1 MGKQIKVNK
10 IPLSYQPK
18 YLDNSNQSTASM
30 PRLYLEIIENKEKIK
45 QDLINKEYV
54 PMPKKSTSPPPPEPS
69 KLPPPPILPSDP
81 DDYDMKDLIEK
92 FNAARKKPDLL
103 QLDDS
108 SSSSSSTS
116 SSDTESLYKKSPS
129 IDEDDDDVTKR
140 LKELLAETDSE
151 RSKTSPVK
159 RIDKYSRSAE
169 QYKSPPVMI
178 PQSQQPPSLA
188 ELEAKGVYQRSN
200 DLRDISRI
208 QLTDRQEEDLKREY
222 LFKFDVLKKSY
233 KDAKIPELSI
243 HTDLNTLEKTYDAT
257 VRSVSLDSSV
267 ENYKKFLVAAFM
279 VIEYALG
286 KRLDMEGFTK
296 QQMVSMSSYERLLIE
311 LGEKSYRPSGSAW
324 SVELRLLGMI
334 VLNTAMFLIGKIIV
348 KKTGGSTNLMSY
360 LNSMNQPNIISQK
373 KRKMRGPDISLNDIP
388 DLDDVKSNADESVLL

>member
-18 YLDNSNQSTASM
+18 YLDNSSQFTASM

-54 PMPKKSTSPPPPEPS
+54 PTTDSYNPPPPPLTPPTSLSPPPPPATT
-69 KLPPPPILPSDP
+69 DQP

-92 FNAARKKPDLL
+92 FNSARKKTDLL
-103 QLDDS
+103 QFDDS
-108 SSSSSSTS
+108 SSSSSS
-116 SSDTESLYKKSPS
+116 DTASLYKKSPS

-151 RSKTSPVK
+151 RSKTSPIK
-159 RIDKYSRSAE
+159 RMDKYSRSVE
-169 QYKSPPVMI
+169 QIKSPPNML

-200 DLRDISRI
+200 DLRDISRV
-208 QLTDRQEEDLKREY
+208 QLSDRQEEDLKREY

-233 KDAKIPELSI
+233 KDANIPELSI
-243 HTDLNTLEKTYDAT
+243 HTDLNTLEKTYDST

-267 ENYKKFLVAAFM
+267 ENYKKYLIGAFM

-286 KRLDMEGFTK
+286 TKLDMEGFTK
-296 QQMVSMSSYERLLIE
+296 QQIVSMNSYERLLIE
-311 LGEKSYRPSGSAW
+311 LGEKSYRPSGSSW
-324 SVELRLLGMI
+324 PVELRLLGMI
-334 VLNTAMFLIGKIIV
+334 ILNTAMFLFGKIIV
-348 KKTGGSTNLMSY
+348 KKSGSSLIGM
-360 LNSMNQPNIISQK
+360 LNNINQPSMSQK

-388 DLDDVKSNADESVLL
+388 DLDDVKSTTEESVLL

>member
-18 YLDNSNQSTASM
+18 YLDNSNQSMASM
-30 PRLYLEIIENKEKIK
+30 PRLYLEIIENKDKIK

-54 PMPKKSTSPPPPEPS
+54 PMPTNYKKSTPPSEQP
-69 KLPPPPILPSDP
+69 KIPPPPILPSSKEP

-92 FNAARKKPDLL
+92 FNAARKKPE
-103 QLDDS
+103 LDDNS
-108 SSSSSSTS
+108 SSSSSSSS
-116 SSDTESLYKKSPS
+116 SSDTESVYKKSPS
-129 IDEDDDDVTKR
+129 IDEDDDDITKR

-159 RIDKYSRSAE
+159 RVDKYSRSVE
-169 QYKSPPVMI
+169 QYKSPPNMI

-233 KDAKIPELSI
+233 KDAKIPELTI
-243 HTDLNTLEKTYDAT
+243 HTDLNTLEKTYEAT
-257 VRSVSLDSSV
+257 VRGVSLDSSV
-267 ENYKKFLVAAFM
+267 ENYKKFLVASFM

-286 KRLDMEGFTK
+286 T
-296 QQMVSMSSYERLLIE
+296 
-311 LGEKSYRPSGSAW
+311 
-324 SVELRLLGMI
+324 
-334 VLNTAMFLIGKIIV
+334 
-348 KKTGGSTNLMSY
+348 
-360 LNSMNQPNIISQK
+360 
-373 KRKMRGPDISLNDIP
+373 
-388 DLDDVKSNADESVLL
+388 